1 MAGGSLSSKS
11 RSKTFGPA
19 PRATSS
25 TPHPEEPR
33 ACAASRRMA
42 ASPAV
47 AGLQHIEDARE
58 RAGGASTRVN
68 ALVLLRDGAP
78 DVARLLSVRPEMQSS
93 AGPSGAA
100 DALASLARE
109 YLAAAAAVLLAS
121 AVAVIFGFGVG
132 GVW

>member
-1 MAGGSLSSKS
+1 
-11 RSKTFGPA
+11 
-19 PRATSS
+19 
-25 TPHPEEPR
+25 
-33 ACAASRRMA
+33 MA

-78 DVARLLSVRPEMQSS
+78 DVARLLSMRPEMQSS

-100 DALASLARE
+100 DALASRARE
-109 YLAAAAAVLLAS
+109 HLAAAVLVAP
-121 AVAVIFGFGVG
+121 AVAVILGFGVG